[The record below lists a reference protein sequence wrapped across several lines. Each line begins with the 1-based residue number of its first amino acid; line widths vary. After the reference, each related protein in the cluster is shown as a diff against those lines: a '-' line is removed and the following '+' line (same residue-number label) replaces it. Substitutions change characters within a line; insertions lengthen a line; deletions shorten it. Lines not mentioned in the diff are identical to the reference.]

1 MYHGHLFSCF
11 FWWLILYFTF
21 GYCFRG
27 IREKCSLS
35 RRVSRSPTRLRL
47 PTICIVRRVN
57 EELANVHGTN
67 FTNTRETKAQFW
79 YINLMHCFTSF
90 KDDGL
95 LTSNLMSSAE
105 FLNRTSVGQRHKKSN
120 KASHRVTVKP
130 HSSNSNLSPAAGHR
144 WI

>member
-27 IREKCSLS
+27 IRERYSLS

-47 PTICIVRRVN
+47 PTICIVRRAN
-57 EELANVHGTN
+57 EELANVHGTS

-95 LTSNLMSSAE
+95 LTSNLMSSAV

-120 KASHRVTVKP
+120 KASHRVTDLP
-130 HSSNSNLSPAAGHR
+130 HNSQTNLESAAGHR